1 MSTEEVIP
9 VGATTDEQPGNMPGS
24 RLLQSIVAEV
34 ETRHEQASSEYNE
47 RYIDKGPAW
56 GEHINYADGGHHGQT
71 HRNKK

>member
-1 MSTEEVIP
+1 
-9 VGATTDEQPGNMPGS
+9 
-24 RLLQSIVAEV
+24 VAEV